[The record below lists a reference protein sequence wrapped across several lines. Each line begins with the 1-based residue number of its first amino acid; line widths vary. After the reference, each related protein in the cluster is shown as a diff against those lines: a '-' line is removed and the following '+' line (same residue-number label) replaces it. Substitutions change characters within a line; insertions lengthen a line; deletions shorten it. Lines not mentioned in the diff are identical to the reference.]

1 MRTVIATP
9 SARDSVAG
17 LALIGHAIGR
27 TAEQVEHP
35 A

>member
-17 LALIGHAIGR
+17 LPLIGHAIGR
-27 TAEQVEHP
+27 IAERVERP